1 MKRLVKALL
10 RGYQLAISPFLGQRC
25 RFYPSCSEYT
35 MEAVE
40 KHGVFK
46 GLWLGAKRV
55 SRCHPFHPGGFDP
68 VPEPESERGSEG
80 SQSRLAQEKPEPE
93 EKS

>member
-1 MKRLVKALL
+1 MKRLVRALL

-68 VPEPESERGSEG
+68 VPEPESEGGGEG
-80 SQSRLAQEKPEPE
+80 SQSRLAQEKPETE